1 MVRDSC
7 LPLAVDDNEIQS
19 IIALALNEDH
29 VLNDATSQ
37 STVPEQL
44 MALARLMA
52 KAEGI
57 LAGVEV
63 FAAVFHKINPDLLVE
78 IIIHDGSKVVSGTLV
93 ASVSGKARS
102 ILAAERTALN
112 FLCHLS
118 GIATET
124 ARYVAQLKGL
134 PVVIT
139 DTRKTMAGMRLL
151 EKHAVS
157 CGGGRNHRF
166 NLADGIL
173 IKDNHIAALRR
184 TGMTLKE
191 IALQARRNAP
201 MGLEIEVEV
210 TSKAE
215 ALEAVAAGA
224 DMILLD
230 NMPPED
236 MREVVAFLAD
246 KAKFE
251 ASGGINL
258 QNVRAVALSGVNR
271 ISIGAITHS
280 AKSLDF
286 SLEMD

>member
-112 FLCHLS
+112 FVCHLS

-124 ARYVAQLKGL
+124 ARYVAQVKGL

-139 DTRKTMAGMRLL
+139 DTRKTMPGMRLL

-236 MREVVAFLAD
+236 MLEVVALLAG

>member
-29 VLNDATSQ
+29 VLNDVTSQ
-37 STVPEQL
+37 SIVPEGL
-44 MALARLMA
+44 MVSARLMA

-57 LAGVEV
+57 LAGIDI
-63 FAAVFHKINPDLLVE
+63 FTAVFHKISPDLLVE
-78 IIIHDGSKVVSGTLV
+78 IMIRDGSRVVPGNLV
-93 ASVSGKARS
+93 AAMKGKAMS

-124 ARYVAQLKGL
+124 ARYAAQLKGL

-173 IKDNHIAALRR
+173 IKDNHIAVLRR
-184 TGMTLKE
+184 AGMTLEE
-191 IALQARRNAP
+191 IVLQARRKAP
-201 MGLEIEVEV
+201 VGLEIEVEV

-215 ALEAVAAGA
+215 ALEAVAGGA

-236 MREVVAFLAD
+236 MREVVALLAG

-258 QNVRAVALSGVNR
+258 QNVSEVALSGVNR
-271 ISIGAITHS
+271 VSIGAITHS
-280 AKSLDF
+280 AKALDF

>member
-112 FLCHLS
+112 FVCHLS

-124 ARYVAQLKGL
+124 ARYVAQVKGL

-139 DTRKTMAGMRLL
+139 DTRKTMPGMRLL

>member
-1 MVRDSC
+1 M
-7 LPLAVDDNEIQS
+7 P
-19 IIALALNEDH
+19 
-29 VLNDATSQ
+29 
-37 STVPEQL
+37 
-44 MALARLMA
+44 
-52 KAEGI
+52 
-57 LAGVEV
+57 
-63 FAAVFHKINPDLLVE
+63 
-78 IIIHDGSKVVSGTLV
+78 
-93 ASVSGKARS
+93 
-102 ILAAERTALN
+102 
-112 FLCHLS
+112 
-118 GIATET
+118 
-124 ARYVAQLKGL
+124 
-134 PVVIT
+134 
-139 DTRKTMAGMRLL
+139 GMRLL

-236 MREVVAFLAD
+236 MLEVVALLAG

>member
-44 MALARLMA
+44 MASARLMA

-112 FLCHLS
+112 FVCHLS

-124 ARYVAQLKGL
+124 ARYVAQVKGL

-139 DTRKTMAGMRLL
+139 DTRKTMPGMRLL

-236 MREVVAFLAD
+236 MLEVVALLAG